1 MLRLTNDGIENISMQ
16 LFLKGEWRELSK
28 KTEVLNPFDGSVID
42 TVPSASPTEITIA
55 IDGLANGAKT
65 MGRMPSYQR
74 VEILRKTANL
84 IRKHQKELALLIS
97 TEEGKALSESHIE
110 VNRAAETIDLSADEA
125 RRMNGET
132 VPLDSTP
139 SGVGKLGLTLRVPC
153 GIVAAITP
161 FNFPLNLVAHKIG
174 PAIAGGN
181 AVLLKPATDT
191 PLSSLKLV
199 ELLLKAGLPEDA
211 IACLTGSGAIL
222 GKAICSDSRIRKI
235 SFTGSSEVGER
246 ICSLAGLKRIT
257 MELGSNSPVI
267 VLDDAD
273 PVQVAESIAITG
285 FSNAGQVC
293 ISSQRIL
300 ATSKIHNNLLEALT
314 TKVSQL
320 TAGNQLDDQFNIG
333 PLVREHDAR
342 RVNDWLTQAQSEGAE
357 LLCGGERQGAVIQP
371 AVLGNVTSKMRISC
385 DELFGPAIG
394 VTKVESINEAIHLAN
409 NTRFGLSASVFTQNI
424 NNAIRFAREV
434 DSGSLHINF
443 GTAWRAEA
451 MPYGGLKQSGIGKE
465 GPKYAIDEM
474 TETKMV
480 IIH

>member
-1 MLRLTNDGIENISMQ
+1 MQ
-16 LFLKGEWRELSK
+16 LFLKGKWYDLNE
-28 KTEVLNPFDGSVID
+28 KTEVLNPYDGSVID
-42 TVPSASPTEITIA
+42 TVPSASPKEITIA
-55 IDGLANGAKT
+55 IDGLVNGAKT
-65 MGRMPSYQR
+65 MRQMPSFRR

-84 IRKHQKELALLIS
+84 IREHQKELGVLIS
-97 TEEGKALSESHIE
+97 TEEGKVLSESHIE
-110 VNRAAETIDLSADEA
+110 VSRAAETIDLSADEA

-161 FNFPLNLVAHKIG
+161 FNFPLNLVAHKVG

-181 AVLLKPATDT
+181 AVLLKPASDT

-199 ELLLKAGLPEDA
+199 ELLLEAGLPEDS
-211 IACLTGSGAIL
+211 IACVTGSGTML

-235 SFTGSSEVGER
+235 SFTGSAEVGEQ
-246 ICSLAGLKRIT
+246 ICTLAGLKRIT

-273 PVQVAESIAITG
+273 PQKVAESIAITG
-285 FSNAGQVC
+285 FANAGQVC

-300 ATSKIHNNLLEALT
+300 ATPKIHSDLLEALT
-314 TKVSQL
+314 SRVGQL
-320 TAGNQLDDQFNIG
+320 TAGNQLDDQFDIG
-333 PLVREHDAR
+333 PLVRESDAN
-342 RVNDWLTQAQSEGAE
+342 RVKEWLTQAQSEGAE

-371 AVLGNVTSKMRISC
+371 AVLGNVRNEMRISSQ
-385 DELFGPAIG
+385 ELFGPAIG
-394 VTKVESINEAIHLAN
+394 VTKTENINEAISLAN
-409 NTRFGLSASVFTQNI
+409 NTQFGLSASIFTKDI
-424 NNAIRFAREV
+424 NEAIRFAHEV
-434 DSGSLHINF
+434 DSGNLHINF
-443 GTAWRAEA
+443 GTAWRAET
-451 MPYGGLKQSGIGKE
+451 MPYGGLKQSGMGKE

>member
-1 MLRLTNDGIENISMQ
+1 
-16 LFLKGEWRELSK
+16 
-28 KTEVLNPFDGSVID
+28 
-42 TVPSASPTEITIA
+42 
-55 IDGLANGAKT
+55 

-222 GKAICSDSRIRKI
+222 GKAICSD
-235 SFTGSSEVGER
+235 
-246 ICSLAGLKRIT
+246 
-257 MELGSNSPVI
+257 
-267 VLDDAD
+267 
-273 PVQVAESIAITG
+273 
-285 FSNAGQVC
+285 
-293 ISSQRIL
+293 
-300 ATSKIHNNLLEALT
+300 
-314 TKVSQL
+314 
-320 TAGNQLDDQFNIG
+320 
-333 PLVREHDAR
+333 
-342 RVNDWLTQAQSEGAE
+342 
-357 LLCGGERQGAVIQP
+357 
-371 AVLGNVTSKMRISC
+371 
-385 DELFGPAIG
+385 
-394 VTKVESINEAIHLAN
+394 
-409 NTRFGLSASVFTQNI
+409 
-424 NNAIRFAREV
+424 
-434 DSGSLHINF
+434 
-443 GTAWRAEA
+443 
-451 MPYGGLKQSGIGKE
+451 
-465 GPKYAIDEM
+465 
-474 TETKMV
+474 
-480 IIH
+480 

>member
-1 MLRLTNDGIENISMQ
+1 MQ
-16 LFLKGEWRELSK
+16 LFLKGKWYDLNE
-28 KTEVLNPFDGSVID
+28 KTEVLNPYDGSVID
-42 TVPSASPTEITIA
+42 TVPSASPKEITIA
-55 IDGLANGAKT
+55 IDGLVNGAKT
-65 MGRMPSYQR
+65 MRQMPSFKR

-84 IRKHQKELALLIS
+84 IRENQNELGALIS
-97 TEEGKALSESHIE
+97 TEEGKVLSESHIE
-110 VNRAAETIDLSADEA
+110 VSRAAETIDLSADEA

-161 FNFPLNLVAHKIG
+161 FNFPLNLVAHKVG

-181 AVLLKPATDT
+181 AVLLKPASDT

-199 ELLLKAGLPEDA
+199 ELLLEAGLPEDS
-211 IACLTGSGAIL
+211 IACVTGSGTML

-235 SFTGSSEVGER
+235 SFTGSAEVGEQ
-246 ICSLAGLKRIT
+246 ICTLAGLKRIT

-273 PVQVAESIAITG
+273 PQKVAESIAITG
-285 FSNAGQVC
+285 FANAGQVC

-300 ATSKIHNNLLEALT
+300 ATPKIHSDLLEALT
-314 TKVSQL
+314 SRVGQL
-320 TAGNQLDDQFNIG
+320 TAGNQLDDQFDIG
-333 PLVREHDAR
+333 PLVRESDAN
-342 RVNDWLTQAQSEGAE
+342 RVKEWLTQAQSEGAE

-371 AVLGNVTSKMRISC
+371 AVLGNVRNEMRISSQ
-385 DELFGPAIG
+385 ELFGPAIG
-394 VTKVESINEAIHLAN
+394 VTKTENINEAINLAN
-409 NTRFGLSASVFTQNI
+409 NSQFGLSASIFTQDI
-424 NNAIRFAREV
+424 NKAIRFAHEV
-434 DSGSLHINF
+434 DSGNLHINF
-443 GTAWRAEA
+443 GTAWRAET
-451 MPYGGLKQSGIGKE
+451 MPYGGLKQSGMGKE